1 MGNNT
6 QNTQQLC
13 TNMYMKN
20 FTWSQ
25 IIHVTIRK
33 HNILTSLYNVQLFIT
48 LIQVKVKFLL

>member
-1 MGNNT
+1 
-6 QNTQQLC
+6 
-13 TNMYMKN
+13 MYMKN